1 MRLNKNQIEHM
12 AFVIVRNLLK
22 EEKIISDDR
31 NKLTDSLMNLITEEF
46 QKEDKLDQEV
56 REILSVH
63 MEKIRSDYVQD
74 DQNKISQRKG
84 YGAVT
89 KRLSREKINFLA
101 RQVLN
106 SLFENDEVEF
116 LFEPNEIRL
125 SVVKSIEEE
134 LKLYDLIDKR
144 AIDKIQSQKKAIE
157 EGSREWE
164 ILYRKYYN
172 EEISKLGKIL
182 E

>member
-1 MRLNKNQIEHM
+1 M
-12 AFVIVRNLLK
+12 
-22 EEKIISDDR
+22 
-31 NKLTDSLMNLITEEF
+31 
-46 QKEDKLDQEV
+46 
-56 REILSVH
+56 
-63 MEKIRSDYVQD
+63 
-74 DQNKISQRKG
+74 
-84 YGAVT
+84 T

-101 RQVLN
+101 RKVLN

-125 SVVKSIEEE
+125 SVVNSIEEE

-144 AIDKIQSQKKAIE
+144 AIEKIQSQKKAIE

-172 EEISKLGKIL
+172 EEISKLGKFL

>member
-1 MRLNKNQIEHM
+1 
-12 AFVIVRNLLK
+12 
-22 EEKIISDDR
+22 
-31 NKLTDSLMNLITEEF
+31 
-46 QKEDKLDQEV
+46 
-56 REILSVH
+56 
-63 MEKIRSDYVQD
+63 
-74 DQNKISQRKG
+74 
-84 YGAVT
+84 VT

-101 RQVLN
+101 RQILD

-125 SVVKSIEEE
+125 SVVKTLEEE
-134 LKLYDLIDKR
+134 LKLYDLIDKK
-144 AIDKIQSQKKAIE
+144 AIEKIQSQKKAIE

-172 EEISKLGKIL
+172 DEISKLGTFL